1 MNTQKS
7 KTERLDMLVE
17 HFASGNKAEFARM
30 LGITKQSL
38 NTWYNYEHLDIEKVF
53 YACPEL
59 SAQWLLTG
67 EGEMLKKD
75 NTIAEE
81 PAETLPAETA
91 APKATRQKPA
101 LRCTT
106 IFGNYAV
113 IKLRNIEELSYNAN
127 AHIVQIFTN
136 RQHLVVAMSR
146 EEFEKLYQAT
156 TTLNLPKQ

>member
-30 LGITKQSL
+30 LGIAKQSL
-38 NTWYNYEHLDIEKVF
+38 NTWYSHGHIDIEKVF
-53 YACPEL
+53 SACPGV
-59 SAQWLLTG
+59 SAEWLITG
-67 EGEMLKKD
+67 EGEMLRKD
-75 NTIAEE
+75 NTIGEE
-81 PAETLPAETA
+81 PEETLPAENA
-91 APKATRQKPA
+91 APESTRQEPA

-106 IFGNYAV
+106 IFGNFAV

-136 RQHLVVAMSR
+136 RQHLVVTMSR
-146 EEFEKLYQAT
+146 QEFEKLYQAT
-156 TTLNLPKQ
+156 TTLKPPKQ